1 MAIISER
8 DQAIVNA
15 YNNTVQTGF
24 AGTGPGTPLGNI
36 PVYRKVM
43 GDIDD
48 NYLAPPKFVATP
60 VASFQAERVLR
71 PNLTAAVSVP
81 KGSGPFPI
89 LVHAHGHGLRA
100 GHPNKYEPWI
110 RLMSSYGF
118 VVVFPDYRLQPES
131 TYEDQVD
138 DMNFAIQWAKDNARE
153 LKGNPDKMI
162 LGGDSAGGRMAFDVM
177 MRHLD
182 NPAGGKA
189 HAADAAATDLHGG
202 RQRRYERRSAGGPF
216 CAQTHAAPQGL
227 PAGLL
232 LRHAARLHQDG
243 ADGCR
248 QGIQSSDD
256 GVSEKGRLSSRC
268 TARLSVGM
276 AASRDGPY
284 NPGTGLLY
292 RQAEVRAACRGAE
305 KQYNAHDGYC
315 ATCQVAYG
323 NPVLIGLCCSA
334 FPAFRLASCSN
345 RSGSPARHS

>member
-1 MAIISER
+1 VAIISEK
-8 DQAIVNA
+8 DQAIVNG
-15 YNNTVQTGF
+15 YNKTVQVGF
-24 AGTGPGTPLGNI
+24 ANSGPGTPLNNI

-43 GDIDD
+43 ADIDD

-138 DMNFAIQWAKDNARE
+138 DMNFAIQWAKDNARD
-153 LKGNPDKMI
+153 LKGNPDRMI

-182 NPAGGKA
+182 NAAGARFRAFICVDGQMNGPE
-189 HAADAAATDLHGG
+189 ADAMLEKLTPQTPLPPIYMEAGSADTNAGQPVVRFALKLMQLRKDFQLDCSYGMPHDFIKMPQMDAAK
-202 RQRRYERRSAGGPF
+202 E
-216 CAQTHAAPQGL
+216 
-227 PAGLL
+227 
-232 LRHAARLHQDG
+232 
-243 ADGCR
+243 
-248 QGIQSSDD
+248 
-256 GVSEKGRLSSRC
+256 
-268 TARLSVGM
+268 
-276 AASRDGPY
+276 
-284 NPGTGLLY
+284 
-292 RQAEVRAACRGAE
+292 
-305 KQYNAHDGYC
+305 
-315 ATCQVAYG
+315 
-323 NPVLIGLCCSA
+323 
-334 FPAFRLASCSN
+334 SN
-345 RSGSPARHS
+345 RRMMEFLKKAV